1 MDDATPHA
9 QGPVARMDRLSG
21 LDASF
26 LYLETPAAPMHV
38 GAVLVLPAR
47 SGAAL
52 EAELV
57 RRVRA
62 RGHEVPLFGR
72 RLLPM
77 PLELDH
83 PAWVPASD
91 ADPAGHVRRFALPQA
106 GEAALAAAIARLHA
120 RPLDRARPLWAM
132 WVIEGVAPGQVA
144 VYAKVHHCAADGA
157 GALAALRVL
166 LDGAAEAPE
175 GPTDDGDALGTVPL
189 DERALLRESL
199 ARCIAWPFG
208 AGSALAGLAAD
219 ALARRR
225 AAEEAGETLGP
236 APFEAPRT
244 VFSGAVDGTR
254 AVAFARLDLNALR
267 ALAHKRGA
275 TPNEIFLAVVA
286 GALARHL
293 GARGALPPA
302 PLVAA
307 VPVAER
313 AAPPGLFGA
322 TRAAEAEANRVGV
335 MLVGLAT
342 DVADAQAR
350 LDRVIA
356 SSRAA
361 RTAHRAFPAGGLRRW
376 ALVGGP
382 FVASRA
388 ARLHA
393 RWRLAERHAPPFNLI
408 VSMLTAPAPLGALGG
423 ASIEAAYPLSIVQD
437 GAGLNVTAIACGD
450 SLHVG
455 LVACAKML
463 PDLADLAGALAP
475 ALDKLAQSC
484 VKSGRGRAR
493 RPRPRA

>member
-1 MDDATPHA
+1 MDGATPHA
-9 QGPVARMDRLSG
+9 QGPDARMDRLSG

-26 LYLETPAAPMHV
+26 LYLETPNAPMHV
-38 GAVLVLPAR
+38 GAVLMLRAT

-52 EAELV
+52 EAEIV
-57 RRVRA
+57 RRVGA
-62 RGHEVPLFGR
+62 RGHAVPLFGR

-83 PAWVPASD
+83 PAWIPAPD
-91 ADPAGHVRRFALPQA
+91 ADPARHVRRFALAEA
-106 GEAALAAAIARLHA
+106 GEAALAAALARLHA
-120 RPLDRARPLWAM
+120 RPLDRSRPLWAI
-132 WVIEGVAPGQVA
+132 WVIEGVAPGRVA

-166 LDGAAEAPE
+166 LDGAGEAEEAQAPE
-175 GPTDDGDALGTVPL
+175 GDALGIMEI
-189 DERALLRESL
+189 DERALLRDSL
-199 ARCIAWPFG
+199 ARGIAWPFG

-225 AAEEAGETLGP
+225 AAAEAGEILGP

-254 AVAFARLDLNALR
+254 AVAVARLDLDRLR
-267 ALAHKRGA
+267 ALAHGRGA
-275 TPNEIFLAVVA
+275 TLNEVFLAVVA
-286 GALARHL
+286 GALATHL
-293 GARGALPPA
+293 GARGALPA
-302 PLVAA
+302 AALVAA

-313 AAPPGLFGA
+313 AAPLGLFGA

-342 DVADAQAR
+342 DTADAHAR
-350 LDRVIA
+350 LERVIA

-388 ARLHA
+388 VRLHA

-408 VSMLTAPAPLGALGG
+408 VSMLSLPAPLGALDG
-423 ASIEAAYPLSIVQD
+423 AAIEAAYPLSIVQD
-437 GAGLNVTAIACGD
+437 GVGLNVTAIACGNA
-450 SLHVG
+450 LHVG
-455 LVACAKML
+455 LVACATML

-475 ALDKLAQSC
+475 ALDELARTC
-484 VKSGRGRAR
+484 VKGGRGRTRRR
-493 RPRPRA
+493 RPSA